1 MIDVETLEDD
11 FVDLIR
17 IDVCEAQALWQMQVQ
32 AFSGLLEKYH
42 DYGTSPAAEKL
53 EKVQARL
60 SDGSFFY
67 FICEGGEKVGAIRI
81 VVGEDGTKRIS
92 PLFIMQRFRRK
103 GYAMQAI
110 RLAENLHGEH
120 NWELETI
127 LQEKGNC
134 RLYEKVGY
142 KRTGRVDKI
151 NEYMDLVY
159 YKKD

>member
-1 MIDVETLEDD
+1 MK
-11 FVDLIR
+11 LIR
-17 IDVCEAQALWQMQVQ
+17 AGADDAQALWEMQVQ
-32 AFSGLLEKYH
+32 AFSGLFEKYR

-53 EKVQARL
+53 EKAQARL

-81 VVGEDGTKRIS
+81 VVGEDGTNRIS

-120 NWELETI
+120 GWALETI

-134 RLYEKVGY
+134 RLYERLGY
-142 KRTGRVDKI
+142 KRTGRIDKI

-159 YKKD
+159 YEKD

>member
-1 MIDVETLEDD
+1 ME
-11 FVDLIR
+11 LIR
-17 IDVCEAQALWQMQVQ
+17 AGADDAQELWEMQVQ
-32 AFSGLLEKYH
+32 AFSGLLEKYR

-53 EKVQARL
+53 VKVQARL

-67 FICEGGEKVGAIRI
+67 FICVSGEKVGAIRI

-120 NWELETI
+120 GWALETI
-127 LQEKGNC
+127 LQEDGNC
-134 RLYEKVGY
+134 RLYERLGY
-142 KRTGRVDKI
+142 KRTGRTEKI

-159 YKKD
+159 YEKD

>member
-32 AFSGLLEKYH
+32 AFSGLLEKYR

-67 FICEGGEKVGAIRI
+67 FICKGGEKVGAIRI

-120 NWELETI
+120 NWALETI

-134 RLYEKVGY
+134 RLYEKLGY
-142 KRTGRVDKI
+142 KPTGKVHKI
-151 NEYMDLVY
+151 NDKMDLVSY
-159 YKKD
+159 IKE

>member
-1 MIDVETLEDD
+1 MGGNMK
-11 FVDLIR
+11 LIR
-17 IDVCEAQALWQMQVQ
+17 AGADDAQALWQMQVQ
-32 AFSGLLEKYH
+32 AFSGLLEKYR

-67 FICEGGEKVGAIRI
+67 FICKGGEKVGAIRI

-120 NWELETI
+120 GWALETI
-127 LQEKGNC
+127 LQEDGNC
-134 RLYEKVGY
+134 RLYERLGY
-142 KRTGRVDKI
+142 KRTGRIDKI

-159 YKKD
+159 YEKD

>member
-1 MIDVETLEDD
+1 ME
-11 FVDLIR
+11 LIR
-17 IDVCEAQALWQMQVQ
+17 AGADDAQALWEMQVQ
-32 AFSGLLEKYH
+32 AFSGLLEKYR

-110 RLAENLHGEH
+110 RLAENLHGKH
-120 NWELETI
+120 GWALETI
-127 LQEKGNC
+127 LQEDGNC
-134 RLYEKVGY
+134 RLYERLGY
-142 KRTGRVDKI
+142 KRTGRTEKI

-159 YKKD
+159 YEKD

>member
-1 MIDVETLEDD
+1 MK
-11 FVDLIR
+11 LIR
-17 IDVCEAQALWQMQVQ
+17 AGADDAQALWEMQVQ
-32 AFSGLLEKYH
+32 AFSGLLEKYR

-81 VVGEDGTKRIS
+81 VVGEDGTKCIS

-110 RLAENLHGEH
+110 RLAENLHSEH
-120 NWELETI
+120 NWALETI
-127 LQEKGNC
+127 MQEKGSC
-134 RLYEKVGY
+134 RLYEKLGY
-142 KRTGRVDKI
+142 KRTGRIDKI

>member
-1 MIDVETLEDD
+1 MIDVETLRDD

-32 AFSGLLEKYH
+32 AFSRLLEKYQ
-42 DYGTSPAAEKL
+42 DFKTNPACESV

-103 GYAMQAI
+103 GYAQAAI
-110 RLAENLHGEH
+110 KLAEQLHGEH
-120 NWELETI
+120 DWSLETI
-127 LQEKGNC
+127 LQEQGNC
-134 RLYEKVGY
+134 RLYEKLGY
-142 KRTGRVDKI
+142 KRTGRTEKI

-159 YKKD
+159 YEKD